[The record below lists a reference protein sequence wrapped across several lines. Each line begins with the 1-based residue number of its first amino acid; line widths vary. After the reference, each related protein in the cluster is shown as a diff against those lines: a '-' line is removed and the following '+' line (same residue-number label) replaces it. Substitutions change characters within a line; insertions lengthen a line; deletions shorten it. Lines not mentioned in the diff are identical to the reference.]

1 MDKREIYIPRNRL
14 KYFYE
19 KEELSIRKLAKIY
32 NCGGT
37 TIQRKLHK
45 YNIKVRPSMSER
57 LHIPKNRLRFLYGEQ
72 RKTSAQLAKI
82 YSCSF
87 KTILNRLREYNIK
100 IRDISEAHIKYPKKD
115 FSGNLIEKA
124 YLIGFRLGD
133 LHIRRYEKNGK
144 IISAE
149 CASTRPEQIT
159 LICDLFKKYGYVRIT
174 SSNKKRIIRIQCA
187 LNPSFDFLLKKE
199 DRIEP
204 WILSND
210 KLFFAFLA
218 GYIDAEG
225 IIGIYSRNAASLRIG
240 TYDKTILS
248 QIQNKLINREI
259 SSILNLDRP
268 KGSKVNLSKEER
280 FRYSNREYKTNHD
293 FWRLAVY
300 KKKALLK
307 LFNRIAPYL
316 RHSRM
321 KTGLLEARKNIF
333 WRNQEFGN
341 LRMG

>member
-1 MDKREIYIPRNRL
+1 MDKREIYIPGNRL

-32 NCGGT
+32 NCGET

-45 YNIKVRPSMSER
+45 YNICVRPSMSVR
-57 LHIPKNRLRFLYGEQ
+57 LNIPKNRLKFLYENK
-72 RKTSAQLAKI
+72 RKTSSQLAKN

-124 YLIGFRLGD
+124 YLIGFRIGD
-133 LHIRRYEKNGK
+133 LHVRRYEKNGK
-144 IISAE
+144 IISVE
-149 CASTRPEQIT
+149 CASTHLEQIE
-159 LICDLFKKYGYVRIT
+159 LIRNLFKKYGYVRIN
-174 SSNKKRIIRIQCA
+174 SSRERKIIGVQCA
-187 LNPSFDFLLKKE
+187 LNPTFGFLLKKE

-204 WILSND
+204 WILPKDN
-210 KLFFAFLA
+210 LFFAFLA

-225 IIGIYSRNAASLRIG
+225 DIGVYSKNVASLRIG
-240 TYDKTILS
+240 TYDRNILS
-248 QIQNKLINREI
+248 QIQSKLLIKGIESRL
-259 SSILNLDRP
+259 ILDKP
-268 KGSKVNLSKEER
+268 KGSKVNLSKEDR

-321 KTGLLEARKNIF
+321 KNGLLEARKNIF